1 MAVNNSSDNS
11 QSDVIGFDVLSDED
25 IRKIDKAT
33 KDVLADYGVRVPNEE
48 ALDIFERAG
57 ATVDRRTNMVRIPVW
72 LIERALASAPSE
84 FELYGREESHRI
96 AQKPNGRVH
105 HTCTGTCIQISKY
118 IGDGKFETVNTTDAD
133 LADAA
138 KVLDW
143 TENLD
148 FFSLA
153 VSARDW
159 TGKGAEDVHE
169 LLTALKNTTKHV
181 HHIDA
186 WGGHTK
192 YYWEIAK
199 AFYNGDEILAREK
212 PIISM
217 MVCPMSPLEL
227 NWNAAQILIEG
238 AQYGIPVSTMS
249 VSMSGASSPI
259 HLAGALVTQNAEIL
273 ACIVLNQLT
282 VPGSRIW
289 YGCSTTVFDMKNGTA
304 PLGSPETGLISAAAT
319 KLGQFYNLPTFVA
332 GTCSDSK
339 MPDAQAAHEATLTS
353 LLPVLTKASTVCG
366 SGLLEFGL
374 TFSLE
379 KLIIDNDI
387 IGMSK
392 TVLKGIRVD
401 DETLSVES
409 IKEVGVGNDF
419 LGYRSTIDYFEQTSE
434 PTVFDRSIAGSWR
447 KSGSKNTTD
456 VAHDIVLDI
465 LKNHKVAP
473 IAEDALKKMEAI
485 VKQADEDF
493 LKGQ

>member
-1 MAVNNSSDNS
+1 MTVGDSSETHRTNN
-11 QSDVIGFDVLSDED
+11 IGLNILSDED
-25 IRKIDKAT
+25 IRKIDGAT
-33 KDVLADYGVRVPNEE
+33 RDVLSNYGVRVPNEE
-48 ALDIFERAG
+48 ALNVFEKAG
-57 ATVDRRTNMVRIPVW
+57 AEVDRETNMVRIPAW
-72 LIERALASAPSE
+72 LVDKALADAPSE
-84 FELYGREESHRI
+84 FELYGREESRKI
-96 AQKPNGRVH
+96 IQKPHGRVH

-118 IGDGKFETVNTTDAD
+118 LGNGKFETVSTTDAY
-133 LADAA
+133 LADCAR
-138 KVLDW
+138 VLDW
-143 TENLD
+143 TKNLD

-186 WGGHTK
+186 VGGHTK
-192 YYWEIAK
+192 YYWDIAK
-199 AFYNGDEILAREK
+199 AFYNGDEALARKK

-227 NWNAAQILIEG
+227 NWNTAQVLMEG
-238 AQYGIPVSTMS
+238 ARYGIPVSTMS

-273 ACIVLNQLT
+273 ACIVLSQIT

-289 YGCSTTVFDMKNGTA
+289 YGCSTTVFDMKSGTA
-304 PLGSPETGLISAAAT
+304 PLGAPETGLISAAAT
-319 KLGQFYNLPTFVA
+319 KLGQYYNLPTFVA

-339 MPDAQAAHEATLTS
+339 VPDAQAAHEKTLTS
-353 LLPVLTKASTVCG
+353 ILPVLTGASTVCG

-379 KLIIDNDI
+379 QLIIDDDI
-387 IGMSK
+387 ISMEK
-392 TVLKGIRVD
+392 TVLDGIRVD
-401 DETLSVES
+401 DETLSAES

-419 LGYRSTIDYFEQTSE
+419 LGYRSTIEYFEQTSN
-434 PTVFDRSIAGSWR
+434 PGVFDRSTAGGWR
-447 KSGSKNTTD
+447 NRGSKTTTD
-456 VAHDIVLDI
+456 VAHDIVVDI

-473 IAEDALKKMEAI
+473 IAADQLEKMEA
-485 VKQADEDF
+485 VVRRADEDF
-493 LKGQ
+493 LRG